1 MISHVSSR
9 ASAVSFR
16 HVSWNHE
23 FDSRPSLLPRGCVSS
38 GCVCIASS
46 QGNRA
51 PGILGRE
58 RWKSWESRL
67 EFSSFADFILVPQ
80 MQSRDAVISMLG
92 QISPAFFSR
101 GGGIRG
107 VNVREI

>member
-1 MISHVSSR
+1 M
-9 ASAVSFR
+9 
-16 HVSWNHE
+16 
-23 FDSRPSLLPRGCVSS
+23 
-38 GCVCIASS
+38 CIASS

-51 PGILGRE
+51 PGILGRG